1 MTRLDT
7 VYLYIPSSTCS
18 GAIVFFVC
26 WLHTSLDSDAMRCM
40 NSLQQFIISSR
51 VSLAK
56 TESSLEFV
64 DNRKLEY
71 KTSNKT

>member
-56 TESSLEFV
+56 TELT
-64 DNRKLEY
+64 KAHY
-71 KTSNKT
+71 